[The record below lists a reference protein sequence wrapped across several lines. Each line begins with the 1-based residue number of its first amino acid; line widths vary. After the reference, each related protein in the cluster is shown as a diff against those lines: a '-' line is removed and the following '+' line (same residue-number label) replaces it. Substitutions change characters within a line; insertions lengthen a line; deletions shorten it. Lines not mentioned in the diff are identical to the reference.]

1 MRRVNIIT
9 YDLIKDK
16 YGEFL
21 KDIKPEDKGRRLNI
35 VSPESQN
42 PKIGIRT
49 FGNVILKQFR
59 IR

>member
-16 YGEFL
+16 YSEFL
-21 KDIKPEDKGRRLNI
+21 KDIKPEQKGKKLNI
-35 VSPESQN
+35 ISSENQN
-42 PKIGIRT
+42 PKIGINAWGT
-49 FGNVILKQFR
+49 VIFKQFR